1 MTDSAGFL
9 FAYCLDGVG
18 GGKSIDADGVKCWAP
33 EQGTLWIHMDCN
45 ESSTQEWLENESGID
60 PLMQEA
66 LLATETRPRSL
77 VFKDAMLVILR
88 GVNLNPGADPED
100 MVSIRFWLEE
110 HRIITMRRRKVMAIE
125 DIRLAVEDG
134 SGPVG
139 SGGFLEELSERL
151 IVRMGDV
158 ITDVD
163 DAFDALEDEV
173 LMQKSYELRPKL
185 ATLRRQVISLRR
197 YIAPQRD
204 VIARLQGEK
213 VKWLNES
220 ERMHL
225 REVGD
230 RTTRYVED
238 LDAIR
243 DRATVTQEELSS
255 SLTEQMNTTMY
266 VLSIVAGIFLPLGFL
281 TGLLGVNVGGI
292 PGTESPWAFSIF
304 CVFLVLI
311 VWWQIWLYKRKKWM

>member
-1 MTDSAGFL
+1 MSEPTGLL
-9 FAYCLDGVG
+9 FAYCLDGQG
-18 GGKSIDADGVKCWAP
+18 GGQRLDAEAISQWNS
-33 EQGTLWIHMDCN
+33 EQGTLWVHLDCN
-45 ESSTQEWLENESGID
+45 EASTQDWLHNESGID

-66 LLATETRPRSL
+66 LMASETRPRSVVL
-77 VFKDAMLVILR
+77 KDSMLVILR
-88 GVNLNPGADPED
+88 GVNLNYGADPED

-125 DIRLAVEDG
+125 DLRLAVEAG

-139 SGGFLEELSERL
+139 PGAFLEELSERL
-151 IVRMGDV
+151 IERMGDV
-158 ITDVD
+158 ITEVD

-173 LMQKSYELRPKL
+173 LLDKTYELRPKL
-185 ATLRRQVISLRR
+185 AALRRQVISLRR
-197 YIAPQRD
+197 HIAPQRD
-204 VIARLQGEK
+204 VIARLQNEK
-213 VKWLNES
+213 VKWLSEQ
-220 ERMHL
+220 ERMRL

-230 RTTRYVED
+230 RTTRHVED

-255 SLTEQMNTTMY
+255 SLSEQMNRTMY

-292 PGTESPWAFSIF
+292 PGTENPWAFSIF
-304 CVFLVLI
+304 CVVLVLI

>member
-1 MTDSAGFL
+1 MSDPTGFL
-9 FAYCLDGVG
+9 FAYCLDGIG
-18 GGKSIDADGVKCWAP
+18 GGKRIDSEEVKSWTP

-45 ESSTQEWLENESGID
+45 EASTQEWLNNESGID

-66 LLATETRPRSL
+66 LQALETRPRNL
-77 VFKDAMLVILR
+77 VFKDSMLVILR
-88 GVNLNPGADPED
+88 GINLNKGADPED

-110 HRIITMRRRKVMAIE
+110 NRIITMRRRKVMGIE
-125 DIRLAVEDG
+125 DIRLALEAG
-134 SGPVG
+134 SGPIG
-139 SGGFLEELSERL
+139 PGGFLEELSERL
-151 IVRMGDV
+151 IARMGDV
-158 ITDVD
+158 IADVD
-163 DAFDALEDEV
+163 DAFDALEHEILIDNNH
-173 LMQKSYELRPKL
+173 ELRPKL
-185 ATLRRQVISLRR
+185 AALRRQVISLRR

-213 VKWLNES
+213 VKWLSEL
-220 ERMHL
+220 ERMRL

-255 SLTEQMNTTMY
+255 SLSEQMNKTMY

-281 TGLLGVNVGGI
+281 TGLLGVNVSGI
-292 PGTESPWAFSIF
+292 PGTENPWAFTIF
-304 CVFLVLI
+304 CVFLVLL